1 MIGVSGMPKMS
12 KDMGNVGTVTLLAVN
27 PEAKNLEFT
36 LEYISA
42 FCKYMMDQ
50 KDTFML
56 KDETLYTDTPI
67 IKEYYEVF
75 KDGTV
80 VFAMDSDI
88 YWNDFWDY
96 VEGNMELEEMIK
108 EIERK
113 RAIYVGE

>member
-1 MIGVSGMPKMS
+1 MSENIG
-12 KDMGNVGTVTLLAVN
+12 NIGTVTLLAVN
-27 PEAKNLEFT
+27 PNSKNLEFT

-56 KDETLYTDTPI
+56 ADETLYTDSPI

-80 VFAMDSDI
+80 AFEMDSDI

-96 VEGNMELEEMIK
+96 LNGEIELEEMIK
-108 EIERK
+108 EIDRK
-113 RAIYVGE
+113 LRIYVGE